1 MANRGIIR
9 SIETSFRR
17 WDTMIIYPT
26 PISRQ
31 VRSEIARRRFLLEE
45 GLRRVSR
52 YDNMGIPSEANPG
65 SFRNIE
71 DMARGK
77 EERMWALI
85 ATLGYLV
92 AVVVLVQSWTLT

>member
-1 MANRGIIR
+1 M
-9 SIETSFRR
+9 
-17 WDTMIIYPT
+17 
-26 PISRQ
+26 
-31 VRSEIARRRFLLEE
+31 
-45 GLRRVSR
+45 SR